1 MVDVQKLEKIG
12 MIAMLAIGLTVLW
25 NRSVNADNEIRLEL
39 ERVKRDY
46 STCSDRFTK
55 LLVNQTRTYEVVIRE
70 NTQVIESVRIKLK
83 NSPNNQ

>member
-25 NRSVNADNEIRLEL
+25 NRSVNADNEIRDEL

-46 STCSDRFTK
+46 STCSDSFVK
-55 LLVNQTRTYEVVIRE
+55 LLVDQTRTYEIVIRE
-70 NTQVIESVRIKLK
+70 NTQVLESVRIKFK